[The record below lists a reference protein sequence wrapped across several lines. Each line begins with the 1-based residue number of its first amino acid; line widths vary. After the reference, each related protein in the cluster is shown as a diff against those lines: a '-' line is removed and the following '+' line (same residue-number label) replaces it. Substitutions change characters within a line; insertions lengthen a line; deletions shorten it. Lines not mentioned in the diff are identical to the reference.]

1 MDLLKK
7 KLFGHGFKFLKK
19 MNISDISIK
28 RPTIPLVLLI
38 ITLLAGIFLGTKLKY
53 ELIPDI
59 SAPVVVVTTV
69 YPGAGASDIEKSV
82 TIPLEDALAQVEGID
97 EVISASMEGVS
108 TVRLMMS
115 MDIDPKDALQDVKAK
130 LDKVRRT
137 LPKDI
142 YEPSVSAI
150 DLSELP
156 IITIGATSALSN
168 TDFFD
173 LIDKTIQPTLSQI
186 KGVANVN
193 MVGGMQ
199 KEIKVNIDKN
209 KLDAFNLT
217 IKQVVQLVGASNI
230 EFPAGKI
237 EDEQTQMKVRLAG
250 KYQSVDQLRKTVV
263 GYSNTGNAIYLEEIA
278 DIYEGISDI
287 KTIAKING
295 AEAIGIE
302 VSKQKEANAVDVSRL
317 VQEKLEQLKVDYADS
332 GLDFTIANDNSVF
345 TLNAANAVGK
355 DLMMAIILVS
365 LIMLLFLKS
374 YRNTLFVLVTIPTS
388 LIGTFIVMYLLDFS
402 LDLISLTSLSLVVGT
417 VVDDA
422 IVIIENIHRHMEMG
436 KNRFD
441 ATKDSMKEIG
451 LTLVST
457 TAVLSAVF
465 IPISMVTGITG
476 LILHEYAIVIVAS
489 MLFSLLFTFTLV
501 PLLTSR
507 YAKIETPK
515 KNAVSKVLDGFE
527 KLLEKFA
534 VWITNMLK
542 WALHHKLLTTG
553 IVLVAFVLSIWLIP
567 AGFIGTSFMESGD
580 RGNAIL
586 RIELPKSAQIHENLI
601 VTSQVEELI
610 LSQPEVENL
619 YTTIGKR
626 SGNAIASE
634 NNTPYFSEFNII
646 FVPLEEREMSSQ
658 NIARTLRTKIEETI
672 PGIKVSAANV
682 NIMGNEDIPI
692 KFYVKGSN
700 IDSIYKASEM
710 FCDMLRS
717 IEGTTE
723 VENSLNFGNPEY
735 QVFFDREKLA
745 YYGLTIGEVSKDIQ
759 LAFAGN
765 TDNKYRIGD
774 NEYDINIRLDEF
786 NRKDK
791 SDLES
796 LKFKTHKG
804 NVTLSQFATIEQ
816 GLGPSVLERYN
827 RGSSAT
833 ITCQLVGISQGT
845 ATEQFESLVE
855 QANLPKGT
863 SHEYSKM
870 SKMMSESFASLAI
883 AFIAAI
889 LFMYLIMVLLY
900 NNWLH
905 PFVVLFTIPL
915 AIIGALFALALANE
929 NLSLFTILGI
939 IMLAGLVAKNA
950 ILVIDFANELIRE
963 GKSLIDAILEAV
975 LLRFRAILMTNISMI
990 IGLIPLAVS
999 ASAGAEWKNGIG
1011 WVLIGGLTV
1020 SMFLSMIIVP
1030 MIYYIFEK
1038 IKLKFAK

>member
-1 MDLLKK
+1 
-7 KLFGHGFKFLKK
+7 

-38 ITLLAGIFLGTKLKY
+38 ITLLVGVFLGTKLKY

-59 SAPVVVVTTV
+59 NAPVVVVTTV
-69 YPGAGASDIEKSV
+69 YPGAGASDIEKTV

-108 TVRLMMS
+108 SVRIMMS
-115 MDIDPKDALQDVKAK
+115 MDVDPNDALQDVKAK

-168 TDFFD
+168 IDFYD

-193 MVGGMQ
+193 IVGGMQ
-199 KEIKVNIDKN
+199 KEIKVNVDKN

-217 IKQVVQLVGASNI
+217 IKQVVQLIGASNI

-237 EDEQTQMKVRLAG
+237 EDEQTQMKVRLSG
-250 KYQSVDQLRKTVV
+250 KYQSIDQLRKTVA

-278 DIYEGISDI
+278 DVYEGISDI

-295 AEAIGIE
+295 VEAIGIE

-476 LILHEYAIVIVAS
+476 QILHEYAIVIVAS

-542 WALHHKLLTTG
+542 WALHHKMLTTG
-553 IVLVAFVLSIWLIP
+553 FVIVAFVLSVWLIP

-586 RIELPKSAQIHENLI
+586 RIELPKSTKIHENLK

-626 SGNAIASE
+626 TGNAIATDNS
-634 NNTPYFSEFNII
+634 TPYFTEFNVI

-658 NIARTLRTKIEETI
+658 NIARTLRAKIEETV

-710 FCDMLRS
+710 FCDLLRS

-745 YYGLTIGEVSKDIQ
+745 YYGLTIGEISKDIQ

-804 NVTLSQFATIEQ
+804 IVTLSQFATIEQ

-833 ITCQLVGISQGT
+833 ITCQLVGVSQGT
-845 ATEQFESLVE
+845 ATEQFENLVE
-855 QANLPKGT
+855 QANFPQGT

-950 ILVIDFANELIRE
+950 ILVIDFANDLIKE
-963 GKSLIDAILEAV
+963 GKALVDAILEAV

-1030 MIYYIFEK
+1030 MIYYTFEK
-1038 IKLKFAK
+1038 LKIKIMGQAKGM

>member
-1 MDLLKK
+1 
-7 KLFGHGFKFLKK
+7 

-28 RPTIPLVLLI
+28 RPTIPLVILI
-38 ITLLAGIFLGTKLKY
+38 VTLLAGLFLGTKLKY

-59 SAPVVVVTTV
+59 NAPVVVVTTI
-69 YPGAGASDIEKSV
+69 YPGAGASDIEKTV
-82 TIPLEDALAQVEGID
+82 TIPLEDALSQMEGID

-115 MDIDPKDALQDVKAK
+115 MDVDPNDALQDAKAK
-130 LDKVRRT
+130 IDKVRRS
-137 LPKDI
+137 LPQDI
-142 YEPSVSAI
+142 YEPSVSTV
-150 DLSELP
+150 DLGELP
-156 IITIGATSALSN
+156 IMTIGATSDLSN
-168 TDFFD
+168 TEFYD
-173 LIDKTIQPTLSQI
+173 LIDKTIKPTLSQI

-199 KEIKVNIDKN
+199 KEIKVNVDKN
-209 KLDAFNLT
+209 KLEAFNIP
-217 IKQVVQLVGASNI
+217 IKQVVQMVGASNI

-237 EDEQTQMKVRLAG
+237 ETDQTQMKVRLVG
-250 KYQSVDQLRKTVV
+250 KFQSIDNLRETVI
-263 GYSNTGNAIYLEEIA
+263 GYSNTGNAIHLEEIA

-295 AEAIGIE
+295 VDAIGIE
-302 VSKQKEANAVDVSRL
+302 ISKQKEANAVDVSRI
-317 VQEKLEQLKVDYADS
+317 VSEKLDELQAEYTDA
-332 GLDFTIANDNSVF
+332 GLDFIIANDNSVF
-345 TLNAANAVGK
+345 TLNAANAVGT
-355 DLMMAIILVS
+355 DLLMAILLVS

-436 KNRFD
+436 KNKFD

-465 IPISMVTGITG
+465 IPISLVTGITG
-476 LILHEYAIVIVAS
+476 QILHEYAIVIVTS
-489 MLFSLLFTFTLV
+489 MLFSLLFTFTIV

-507 YAKIETPK
+507 FAKIETPR
-515 KNAVSKVLDGFE
+515 KNLISKALDGFE
-527 KLLEKFA
+527 RILEKFA
-534 VWITNMLK
+534 VIITNILK
-542 WALHHKLLTTG
+542 WVLRHKIITALSVIAMF
-553 IVLVAFVLSIWLIP
+553 IVSVWLIP
-567 AGFIGTSFMESGD
+567 AGYIGTSFMESGD

-586 RIELPKSAQIHENLI
+586 RIELPKSAQIHENI
-601 VTSQVEELI
+601 IITSQVEELI
-610 LSQPEVENL
+610 LSQPEVKNL

-626 SGNAIASE
+626 TGNLIASD
-634 NNTPYFSEFNII
+634 NSTPYFTEFNII
-646 FVPLEEREMSSQ
+646 FVPVEEREMSSQ
-658 NIARTLRTKIEETI
+658 NIARNLRVKIEEAI

-692 KFYVKGSN
+692 KFYVKGNN

-717 IEGTTE
+717 VEGTTE

-735 QVFFDREKLA
+735 QVYFDREKLA

-774 NEYDINIRLDEF
+774 NEYDINIRLDKF

-796 LKFKTHKG
+796 LKFKTQKG
-804 NVTLSQFATIEQ
+804 IVTLSQFATIEQ
-816 GLGPSVLERYN
+816 GRGPSVLERYN
-827 RGSSAT
+827 RGSSST
-833 ITCQLVGISQGT
+833 ITCQLVGVSQGT
-845 ATEQFESLVE
+845 ATDQFEALVK
-855 QANLPKGT
+855 QANLPQGT
-863 SHEYSKM
+863 THEYSKM
-870 SKMMSESFASLAI
+870 SKLMSESFTSLAI

-900 NNWLH
+900 NNWVH

-950 ILVIDFANELIRE
+950 ILVIDFANELISE
-963 GKSLIDAILEAV
+963 GKALVDAICEAV

-999 ASAGAEWKNGIG
+999 VSAGSEWKNGIG

-1038 IKLKFAK
+1038 IKLKFVKSN

>member
-1 MDLLKK
+1 
-7 KLFGHGFKFLKK
+7 
-19 MNISDISIK
+19 
-28 RPTIPLVLLI
+28 
-38 ITLLAGIFLGTKLKY
+38 
-53 ELIPDI
+53 
-59 SAPVVVVTTV
+59 
-69 YPGAGASDIEKSV
+69 
-82 TIPLEDALAQVEGID
+82 
-97 EVISASMEGVS
+97 
-108 TVRLMMS
+108 
-115 MDIDPKDALQDVKAK
+115 
-130 LDKVRRT
+130 
-137 LPKDI
+137 
-142 YEPSVSAI
+142 
-150 DLSELP
+150 
-156 IITIGATSALSN
+156 
-168 TDFFD
+168 
-173 LIDKTIQPTLSQI
+173 
-186 KGVANVN
+186 
-193 MVGGMQ
+193 
-199 KEIKVNIDKN
+199 
-209 KLDAFNLT
+209 
-217 IKQVVQLVGASNI
+217 
-230 EFPAGKI
+230 
-237 EDEQTQMKVRLAG
+237 
-250 KYQSVDQLRKTVV
+250 
-263 GYSNTGNAIYLEEIA
+263 
-278 DIYEGISDI
+278 
-287 KTIAKING
+287 
-295 AEAIGIE
+295 
-302 VSKQKEANAVDVSRL
+302 
-317 VQEKLEQLKVDYADS
+317 
-332 GLDFTIANDNSVF
+332 
-345 TLNAANAVGK
+345 
-355 DLMMAIILVS
+355 
-365 LIMLLFLKS
+365 
-374 YRNTLFVLVTIPTS
+374 
-388 LIGTFIVMYLLDFS
+388 
-402 LDLISLTSLSLVVGT
+402 LVVGT

-476 LILHEYAIVIVAS
+476 QILHEYAIVIVAS

-542 WALHHKLLTTG
+542 WALHHKMLTTG
-553 IVLVAFVLSIWLIP
+553 FVIVAFVLSVWLIP

-586 RIELPKSAQIHENLI
+586 RIELPKSTKIHENLK

-626 SGNAIASE
+626 TGNAIATDNS
-634 NNTPYFSEFNII
+634 TPYFTEFNVI

-658 NIARTLRTKIEETI
+658 NIARTLRAKIEETV

-710 FCDMLRS
+710 FCDLLRS

-745 YYGLTIGEVSKDIQ
+745 YYGLTIGEISKDIQ

-804 NVTLSQFATIEQ
+804 IVTLSQFATIEQ

-833 ITCQLVGISQGT
+833 ITCQLVGVSQGT
-845 ATEQFESLVE
+845 ATEQFENLVE
-855 QANLPKGT
+855 QANFPQGT

-950 ILVIDFANELIRE
+950 ILVIDFANDLIKE
-963 GKSLIDAILEAV
+963 GKALVDAILEAV

-1030 MIYYIFEK
+1030 MIYYTFEK
-1038 IKLKFAK
+1038 LKIKIMGQAKGM

>member
-1 MDLLKK
+1 
-7 KLFGHGFKFLKK
+7 

-38 ITLLAGIFLGTKLKY
+38 ITLLAGVFLGTKLKY

-59 SAPVVVVTTV
+59 NTPVVVVTTV
-69 YPGAGASDIEKSV
+69 YPGAGASDIEKTV
-82 TIPLEDALAQVEGID
+82 TIPLEDALSQMEGID

-115 MDIDPKDALQDVKAK
+115 MDVDPNDALQDAKAK
-130 LDKVRRT
+130 IDKVRRT
-137 LPKDI
+137 LPQDI
-142 YEPSVSAI
+142 YEPSVSTV
-150 DLSELP
+150 DLGELP
-156 IITIGATSALSN
+156 IMTIGATSDLSN
-168 TDFFD
+168 TEFYD
-173 LIDKTIQPTLSQI
+173 LIDKTIKPTLSQI

-209 KLDAFNLT
+209 KLEAFNIP
-217 IKQVVQLVGASNI
+217 IKQVVQMVGASNI

-237 EDEQTQMKVRLAG
+237 ETDQTQMKVRLVG
-250 KYQSVDQLRKTVV
+250 KFQSIDNLRETVI

-295 AEAIGIE
+295 VDAIGIE
-302 VSKQKEANAVDVSRL
+302 ISKQKEANAVDVSRI
-317 VQEKLEQLKVDYADS
+317 VSEKLDELQAEHTDA
-332 GLDFTIANDNSVF
+332 GLDFIIANDNSVF
-345 TLNAANAVGK
+345 TLNAANAVGT
-355 DLMMAIILVS
+355 DLLMAILLVS

-436 KNRFD
+436 KNKLD

-465 IPISMVTGITG
+465 IPISLVTGITG
-476 LILHEYAIVIVAS
+476 QILHEYAIVIVTS
-489 MLFSLLFTFTLV
+489 MLFSLLFTFTIV

-507 YAKIETPK
+507 FAKIETPR
-515 KNAVSKVLDGFE
+515 KNLISKALEGFE
-527 KLLEKFA
+527 RILEKFA
-534 VWITNMLK
+534 VIITNILK
-542 WALHHKLLTTG
+542 WVLRHKIITALSV
-553 IVLVAFVLSIWLIP
+553 IAMFVVSVWLIP
-567 AGFIGTSFMESGD
+567 AGYIGTSFMESGD

-586 RIELPKSAQIHENLI
+586 RIELPKSAQIHENI
-601 VTSQVEELI
+601 IITSQVEELI
-610 LSQPEVENL
+610 LSQPEVKNL

-626 SGNAIASE
+626 TGNLIASD
-634 NNTPYFSEFNII
+634 NSTPYFTEFNII
-646 FVPLEEREMSSQ
+646 FVPVEEREMSSQ
-658 NIARTLRTKIEETI
+658 NIARNLRVKIEEAI

-692 KFYVKGSN
+692 KFYVKGNN

-717 IEGTTE
+717 VEGTTE

-735 QVFFDREKLA
+735 QVYFDREKLA

-774 NEYDINIRLDEF
+774 NEYNINIRFDKF

-796 LKFKTHKG
+796 LKFKTQKG
-804 NVTLSQFATIEQ
+804 IVTLSQFATIEQ
-816 GLGPSVLERYN
+816 GRGPSVLERYN

-833 ITCQLVGISQGT
+833 ITCQLVGVSQGT
-845 ATEQFESLVE
+845 ATDQFEALVE
-855 QANLPKGT
+855 QANLPQGT

-963 GKSLIDAILEAV
+963 GKALIDAILEAV

-1038 IKLKFAK
+1038 IKLKLVKQ

>member
-1 MDLLKK
+1 
-7 KLFGHGFKFLKK
+7 

-28 RPTIPLVLLI
+28 RPTIPLVILI
-38 ITLLAGIFLGTKLKY
+38 VTLLAGLFLGTKLKY

-59 SAPVVVVTTV
+59 NAPVVVVTTI
-69 YPGAGASDIEKSV
+69 YPGAGASDIEKTV
-82 TIPLEDALAQVEGID
+82 TIPLEDALSQMEGID

-115 MDIDPKDALQDVKAK
+115 MDVDPNDALQDAKAK
-130 LDKVRRT
+130 IDKVRRS
-137 LPKDI
+137 LPQDI
-142 YEPSVSAI
+142 YEPSVSTV
-150 DLSELP
+150 DLGELP
-156 IITIGATSALSN
+156 IMTIGATSDLSN
-168 TDFFD
+168 TEFYD
-173 LIDKTIQPTLSQI
+173 LIDKTIKPTLSQI

-199 KEIKVNIDKN
+199 KEIKVNVDKN
-209 KLDAFNLT
+209 KLEAFNIP
-217 IKQVVQLVGASNI
+217 IKQVVQMVGASNI

-237 EDEQTQMKVRLAG
+237 ETDQTQMKVRLVG
-250 KYQSVDQLRKTVV
+250 KFQSIDNLRETVI

-295 AEAIGIE
+295 VDAIGIE
-302 VSKQKEANAVDVSRL
+302 ISKQKEANAVDVSRI
-317 VQEKLEQLKVDYADS
+317 VSEKLDELQAEYTDA
-332 GLDFTIANDNSVF
+332 GLDFIIANDNSVF
-345 TLNAANAVGK
+345 TLNAANAVGT
-355 DLMMAIILVS
+355 DLLMAILLVS

-436 KNRFD
+436 KNKFD

-465 IPISMVTGITG
+465 IPISLVTGITG
-476 LILHEYAIVIVAS
+476 QILHEYAIVIVTS
-489 MLFSLLFTFTLV
+489 MLFSLLFTFTIV

-507 YAKIETPK
+507 FAKIETPR
-515 KNAVSKVLDGFE
+515 KNLISKALDGFE
-527 KLLEKFA
+527 RILEKFA
-534 VWITNMLK
+534 VIITNILK
-542 WALHHKLLTTG
+542 WVLRHKIITALSV
-553 IVLVAFVLSIWLIP
+553 IAMFVVSVWLIP
-567 AGFIGTSFMESGD
+567 AGYIGTSFMESGD

-586 RIELPKSAQIHENLI
+586 RIELPKSAQIHENI
-601 VTSQVEELI
+601 IITSQVEELI
-610 LSQPEVENL
+610 LSQPEVKNL

-626 SGNAIASE
+626 TGNLIASD
-634 NNTPYFSEFNII
+634 NSTPYFTEFNII
-646 FVPLEEREMSSQ
+646 FVPVEEREMSSQ
-658 NIARTLRTKIEETI
+658 NIARNLRVKIEEAI

-692 KFYVKGSN
+692 KFYVKGNN

-717 IEGTTE
+717 VEGTTE

-735 QVFFDREKLA
+735 QVYFDREKLA

-774 NEYDINIRLDEF
+774 NEYDINIRLDKF

-796 LKFKTHKG
+796 LKFKTQKG
-804 NVTLSQFATIEQ
+804 IVTLSQFATIEQ
-816 GLGPSVLERYN
+816 GRGPSVLERYN
-827 RGSSAT
+827 RGSSST
-833 ITCQLVGISQGT
+833 ITCQLVGVSQGT
-845 ATEQFESLVE
+845 ATDQFEALVK
-855 QANLPKGT
+855 QANLPQGT
-863 SHEYSKM
+863 THEYSKM
-870 SKMMSESFASLAI
+870 SKLMSESFTSLAI

-900 NNWLH
+900 NNWVH

-950 ILVIDFANELIRE
+950 ILVIDFANELISE
-963 GKSLIDAILEAV
+963 GKALVDAICEAV

-999 ASAGAEWKNGIG
+999 VSAGSEWKNGIG

-1038 IKLKFAK
+1038 IKLKLVKQ

>member
-1 MDLLKK
+1 
-7 KLFGHGFKFLKK
+7 

-28 RPTIPLVLLI
+28 RPTIPLVILI
-38 ITLLAGIFLGTKLKY
+38 VTLLAGLFLGTKLKY

-59 SAPVVVVTTV
+59 NAPVVVVTTI
-69 YPGAGASDIEKSV
+69 YPGAGASDIEKTV
-82 TIPLEDALAQVEGID
+82 TIPLEDALSQMEGID

-115 MDIDPKDALQDVKAK
+115 MDVDPNDALQDAKAK
-130 LDKVRRT
+130 IDKVRRS
-137 LPKDI
+137 LPQDI
-142 YEPSVSAI
+142 YEPSVSTV
-150 DLSELP
+150 DLGELP
-156 IITIGATSALSN
+156 IMTIGATSDLSN
-168 TDFFD
+168 TEFYD
-173 LIDKTIQPTLSQI
+173 LIDKTIKPTLSQI

-199 KEIKVNIDKN
+199 KEIKVNVDKN
-209 KLDAFNLT
+209 KLEAFNIP
-217 IKQVVQLVGASNI
+217 IKQVVQMVGASNI

-237 EDEQTQMKVRLAG
+237 ETDQTQMKVRLVG
-250 KYQSVDQLRKTVV
+250 KFQSIDNLRETVI
-263 GYSNTGNAIYLEEIA
+263 GYSNTGNAIHLEEIA

-295 AEAIGIE
+295 VDAIGIE
-302 VSKQKEANAVDVSRL
+302 ISKQKEANAVDVSRI
-317 VQEKLEQLKVDYADS
+317 VSEKLDELQAEYTDA
-332 GLDFTIANDNSVF
+332 GLDFIIANDNSVF
-345 TLNAANAVGK
+345 TLNAANAVGT
-355 DLMMAIILVS
+355 DLLMAILLVS

-436 KNRFD
+436 KNKFD

-465 IPISMVTGITG
+465 IPISLVTGITG
-476 LILHEYAIVIVAS
+476 QILHEYAIVIVTS
-489 MLFSLLFTFTLV
+489 MLFSLLFTFTIV

-507 YAKIETPK
+507 FAKIETPR
-515 KNAVSKVLDGFE
+515 KNLISKALDGFE
-527 KLLEKFA
+527 RILEKFA
-534 VWITNMLK
+534 VIITNILK
-542 WALHHKLLTTG
+542 WVLRHKIITALSVIAMF
-553 IVLVAFVLSIWLIP
+553 IVSVWLIP
-567 AGFIGTSFMESGD
+567 AGYIGTSFMESGD

-586 RIELPKSAQIHENLI
+586 RIELPKSAQIHENI
-601 VTSQVEELI
+601 IITSQVEELI
-610 LSQPEVENL
+610 LSQPEVKNL

-626 SGNAIASE
+626 TGNLIASD
-634 NNTPYFSEFNII
+634 NSTPYFTEFNII
-646 FVPLEEREMSSQ
+646 FVPVEEREMSSQ
-658 NIARTLRTKIEETI
+658 NIARNLRVKIEEAI

-692 KFYVKGSN
+692 KFYVKGNN

-717 IEGTTE
+717 VEGTTE

-735 QVFFDREKLA
+735 QVYFDREKLA

-774 NEYDINIRLDEF
+774 NEYDINIRLDKF

-796 LKFKTHKG
+796 LKFKTQKG
-804 NVTLSQFATIEQ
+804 IVTLSQFATIEQ
-816 GLGPSVLERYN
+816 GRGPSVLERYN
-827 RGSSAT
+827 RGSSST
-833 ITCQLVGISQGT
+833 ITCQLVGVSQGT
-845 ATEQFESLVE
+845 ATDQFEALVK
-855 QANLPKGT
+855 QANLPQGT
-863 SHEYSKM
+863 THEYSKM
-870 SKMMSESFASLAI
+870 SKLMSESFTSLAI

-900 NNWLH
+900 NNWVH

-950 ILVIDFANELIRE
+950 ILVIDFANDLIKE
-963 GKSLIDAILEAV
+963 GKALVDAILEAV

-999 ASAGAEWKNGIG
+999 VSAGSEWKNGIG

-1030 MIYYIFEK
+1030 MIYYTFEK
-1038 IKLKFAK
+1038 LKIKIMGQAKGM